1 MKLIMENWNRYQDDL
16 LLEVQ
21 IWDAIKLGFKKIFKA
36 PEAFNQLVMKAK
48 QNFQTIM
55 TAKLEELSNSQEIK
69 SAAQSVA
76 AAINQNAPAM
86 IQENE
91 PAAAMA
97 QQEISLVDLKRM
109 GVDESTL
116 ELIANSLTGTAAAA
130 ILEACEEAVGKPA
143 PPRMRDFLMRLL
155 KKSSKMMM
163 FGFID
168 NFVMIIAGDMID
180 AHIGTTLGIST
191 MAAAAFGNMTSD
203 VAGEEAGSAIEAA
216 MEKMGLDIEDVSD
229 EQMEQAPGWM
239 QFLDKRA
246 GSFGVAIGCLLG
258 MVPLAFKEEQEPKG
272 YDRVNQ

>member
-1 MKLIMENWNRYQDDL
+1 MKTILENWNRYQEDL
-16 LLEVQ
+16 LLEGRM
-21 IWDAIKLGFKKIFKA
+21 WDAIKQGFKKAFQT
-36 PEAFNQLVMKAK
+36 PELFGQLVAKAK
-48 QNFQTIM
+48 QNFQKIM
-55 TAKLEELSNSQEIK
+55 ASKLQQLSASQEIK
-69 SAAQSVA
+69 QAAQTIA
-76 AAINQNAPAM
+76 GNINQNSAAI

-91 PAAAMA
+91 QAAVMA
-97 QQEISLVDLKRM
+97 EQGISLVDLKKM

-116 ELIANSLTGTAAAA
+116 ELIANSLTDVGAEA
-130 ILEACEEAVGKPA
+130 ILEACEEAVGKTA

-180 AHIGTTLGIST
+180 AHIGATLGIST
-191 MAAAAFGNMTSD
+191 MAAAGFGNMTSD

-239 QFLDKRA
+239 RFLDNRA

-258 MVPLAFKEEQEPKG
+258 MFPLAFMEEQESKE
-272 YDRVNQ
+272 YARVNQ